1 MVQRVTYRRRL
12 SYNTKS
18 NRRKIVRTP
27 GGKLVFQYLKKRPN
41 VPKCPMTGIRL
52 KGVRPARPSEKSRL
66 SLRQKKVYRAYG
78 GMLNPELLSDVNV
91 FLDRMPKGILIEMLF
106 VAMKPL
112 FKGTVH
118 SYSVEYETD
127 LMLELLEL
135 SLFPH
140 IPMFLWP
147 IAAITVL

>member
-1 MVQRVTYRRRL
+1 MGLFRLHLTILGPFLIYSKGSLKMVQRVTYRRRL

-52 KGVRPARPSEKSRL
+52 KGVKPMRPSEKSRY

-78 GMLNPELLSDVNV
+78 GVLSHKAVREKIV
-91 FLDRMPKGILIEMLF
+91 RAFLIEEQKI
-106 VAMKPL
+106 VMK
-112 FKGTVH
+112 
-118 SYSVEYETD
+118 
-127 LMLELLEL
+127 
-135 SLFPH
+135 
-140 IPMFLWP
+140 
-147 IAAITVL
+147 VLKAQKATKE